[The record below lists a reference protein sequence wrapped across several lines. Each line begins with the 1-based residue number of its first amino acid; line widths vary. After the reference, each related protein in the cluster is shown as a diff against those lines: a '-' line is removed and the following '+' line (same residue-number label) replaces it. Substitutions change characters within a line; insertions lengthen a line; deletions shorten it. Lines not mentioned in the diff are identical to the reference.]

1 MPFPSYQLLSFQRIS
16 VSTDGTAN
24 VFETEADLQGSVTE
38 LTSRSG
44 DADFNFEYRETGS
57 DSLSNTSTTTVT
69 TTESVQT
76 RITGLSP
83 ETEYEFKSVGV
94 VELPI
99 RDEGSFTT
107 FTTPTSSPVDTFRI
121 AQHLARMQQDLTPEY
136 IEEESSARTNRSQ
149 MLARRAFGNQQ

>member
-1 MPFPSYQLLSFQRIS
+1 MPFPSFQFPAFQRIS
-16 VSTDGTAN
+16 VSTDGVGN
-24 VFETEADLQGSVTE
+24 IFDTEADLQGSVTE

-57 DSLSNTSTTTVT
+57 DSLSNTSTTTVS
-69 TTESVQT
+69 TTESVET
-76 RITGLSP
+76 RVTGLSP

-94 VELPI
+94 VEVPV
-99 RDEGSFTT
+99 RDEGSFFT
-107 FTTPTSSPVDTFRI
+107 FTTTPTPVVPVTQV

-136 IEEESSARTNRSQ
+136 IEEESGEGDSASQ